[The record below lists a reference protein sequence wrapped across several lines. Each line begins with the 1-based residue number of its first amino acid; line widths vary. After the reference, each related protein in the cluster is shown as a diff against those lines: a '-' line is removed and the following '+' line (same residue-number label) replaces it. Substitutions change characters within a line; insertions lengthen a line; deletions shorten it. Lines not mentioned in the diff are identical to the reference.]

1 MSEEKRLTGFRLFL
15 HNNKGKI
22 WYMINMFCSIM
33 YLVWRLFFTIPF
45 GYGIVS
51 IVTGFF
57 LLIIEVLG
65 MVEAFVH
72 YANMY
77 NVQGYPLP
85 EIAPEDY
92 PEVDCFLATYNEE
105 EELLYKTI
113 NGLKHMDYPDKSK
126 VHIWVC
132 DDTRRPNIRELA
144 KKMGVG
150 YFDRPDNRGAKAGNL
165 NNALRQT
172 SAPIVVTFDA
182 DMIPKSDFLMKTV
195 PYFADCWLRNEGVD
209 EVEQVKLGFLQTP
222 QSFYN
227 PDLYQFNLFS
237 EGRIPNEQDYFY
249 RDIQVARTRTNSVIY
264 GGSNTLLLRQAL
276 LDIGGFYTDAITEDF
291 ATGILIQQ
299 AGYVSLGLGEPLA
312 SGMTPTDLH
321 NLIQQRIRWAR
332 GVISTGRKLHLYRS
346 SKMSFAQK
354 INYWASIWYW
364 YSPLKRLIYIMAP
377 IMYATFG
384 FMVFKCTLPQVLL
397 FWLPMYVSS
406 NISLS
411 MLSGNVRTTKWTGI
425 YETALFPF
433 MLIPV
438 LAESFGITLKKFKVT
453 SKESSENDRDGNLIY
468 MMPFL
473 ILIVLSVI
481 GIAHCVM
488 VMFDSGSIGPIVVLF
503 WLVYNLFALVMSL
516 FFVQGRQAYRALER
530 VMLSLPCRIINEE
543 TGKVIEGRTKDI
555 SLNGLAILMEKPY
568 YIDDTNAFTVEFSDR
583 NYHTRLAVKPVH
595 VDSFKDRWNYSFA
608 IIDYLGT
615 YDDYLEIIYDRRPTL
630 PEMIKKD
637 SGSFEDL
644 KVNTTKRL
652 ATPVFA
658 KRHIVRVDL
667 DYYADYLETGKRRGG
682 VVKIVNFNYE
692 FVLLDGEGFTIPE
705 HITIGLTEHIALNV
719 HYHSDVAGKPL
730 YAIDDMR
737 GIREDEELYEELLE
751 FLILHSKEAE
761 QRFAAMQRQRI
772 RQAKQRKAAYFSE
785 IDLFYNQA
793 LQEESA

>member
-1 MSEEKRLTGFRLFL
+1 MTEKKELKGLRLFM

-22 WYMINMFCSIM
+22 WYFINMFCSIM

-45 GYGIVS
+45 GFGIVS
-51 IVTGFF
+51 VVTGFF
-57 LLIIEVLG
+57 LLIIEVMG

-77 NVQGYPLP
+77 NVQPYPLP
-85 EIAPEDY
+85 EIGEDEF
-92 PEVDCFLATYNEE
+92 PEVDCFLATYNED

-113 NGLKHMDYPDKSK
+113 NGLKHMHYPDPDK

-132 DDTRRPNIRELA
+132 DDTRRAHIRELA
-144 KKMGVG
+144 ERMGVG

-165 NNALRQT
+165 NNALSRT
-172 SAPIVVTFDA
+172 SAPIVITFDA

-195 PYFADCWLRNEGVD
+195 PYFVDCWKKNEGLD
-209 EVEQVKLGFLQTP
+209 EAEKVKLGFIQTP
-222 QSFYN
+222 QAFYN

-276 LDIGGFYTDAITEDF
+276 LDIGGFYTEAITEDF

-332 GVISTGRKLHLYRS
+332 GVISTGRKLRLYRS
-346 SKMSFAQK
+346 TKMSFGQK

-377 IMYATFG
+377 VMYATFG
-384 FMVFKCTLPQVLL
+384 FMVFKCTLPEVLL

-411 MLSGNVRTTKWTGI
+411 MLSGNIRTTKWTGI

-438 LAESFGITLKKFKVT
+438 IAESFGITLKKFKVT
-453 SKESSENDRDGNLIY
+453 SKSGNENEREGNLIY
-468 MMPFL
+468 MLPFL

-481 GIAHCVM
+481 GIARCIV

-503 WLVYNLFALVMSL
+503 WLVYNFFALVMSL
-516 FFVQGRQAYRALER
+516 FFVQGRQAFRTSER
-530 VMLSLPCRIINEE
+530 VSLALPCDIVNLEDN
-543 TGKVIEGRTKDI
+543 TVISGVTKDI
-555 SLNGLAILMEKPY
+555 SLNGLAVLMEKPY
-568 YIDDTNAFTVEFSDR
+568 YIDDTHRFIAEFSDR
-583 NYHTRLAVKPVH
+583 DYHARVRVKPIH
-595 VDSFKDRWNYSFA
+595 VDSFDDKWNYSF
-608 IIDYLGT
+608 IITDYMGT
-615 YDDYLEIIYDRRPTL
+615 YDNFLEIIYDRRPTL
-630 PEMIKKD
+630 PEAIKRD

-644 KVNTTKRL
+644 KVNTTRRL
-652 ATPVFA
+652 SSPVYA

-667 DYYADYLETGKRRGG
+667 EHYVDFLETGERRGG
-682 VVKIVNFNYE
+682 VVRLVNFNYE
-692 FVLLDGEGFTIPE
+692 FVLIDGEGFPIPKN
-705 HITIGLTEHIALNV
+705 ITIQLTDYIAINT
-719 HYHSDVAGKPL
+719 HYHSKIGNQML
-730 YAIDDMR
+730 YSVDDAK
-737 GIREDEELYEELLE
+737 GLREDEELYNELLE
-751 FLILHSKEAE
+751 FLIIHSRDARHRNSIIRAERAKELK
-761 QRFAAMQRQRI
+761 R
-772 RQAKQRKAAYFSE
+772 RKLEYFNEIAIFSE
-785 IDLFYNQA
+785 KEDIA
-793 LQEESA
+793 V